1 MNGQSV
7 ERRVTAT
14 VPQIVEEM
22 PLHDHVQL
30 YLREMART
38 ALLTAEEEVDLA
50 KRYEAGLEA
59 DRLIAM
65 ARDDLQTRCRELQ
78 QVLRDGRRAKERLVQ
93 ANLRLVV
100 SVAKRYQGQG
110 LPLLDLIQ
118 EGNLGLLRAVEKF
131 DYRRGY
137 KFSTYATWWIR
148 QAVGRGVADKG
159 RTIRLPV
166 HMMERVRRALSM
178 QRDLAE
184 SLGREPALEE
194 LAEELGEE
202 VETVEE
208 LLTYARTPTSL
219 ETPVG
224 EDGDAELGDFIEDR
238 NADDPMEVAAKG
250 MARREL
256 LDVVAGLPER
266 ERIILE
272 LRFGL
277 LDGEARTL
285 DDVGRYFGLTRER
298 IRQLEAR
305 ALSKLRHPS
314 RGRALSDTAA

>member
-1 MNGQSV
+1 MK
-7 ERRVTAT
+7 AT
-14 VPQIVEEM
+14 VPPVVEEM

-59 DRLIAM
+59 ERLLAERKRVAA
-65 ARDDLQTRCRELQ
+65 ARKRQLNLVD
-78 QVLRDGRRAKERLVQ
+78 RDGKRAKERLVQ

-194 LAEELGEE
+194 LAAELGEDIA
-202 VETVEE
+202 TVEE

-238 NADDPMEVAAKG
+238 NADDPLEVAAKG
-250 MARREL
+250 LARQEL

>member
-1 MNGQSV
+1 MRASDCEPVGGDTIEAAGGVLWRQRNDQ
-7 ERRVTAT
+7 
-14 VPQIVEEM
+14 
-22 PLHDHVQL
+22 
-30 YLREMART
+30 REFAVIHRPKYDDWT
-38 ALLTAEEEVDLA
+38 LPKGKLDPGESHEQAAVREV
-50 KRYEAGLEA
+50 
-59 DRLIAM
+59 
-65 ARDDLQTRCRELQ
+65 
-78 QVLRDGRRAKERLVQ
+78 
-93 ANLRLVV
+93 
-100 SVAKRYQGQG
+100 
-110 LPLLDLIQ
+110 
-118 EGNLGLLRAVEKF
+118 
-131 DYRRGY
+131 
-137 KFSTYATWWIR
+137 
-148 QAVGRGVADKG
+148 
-159 RTIRLPV
+159 
-166 HMMERVRRALSM
+166 
-178 QRDLAE
+178 
-184 SLGREPALEE
+184 
-194 LAEELGEE
+194 AEELGED

-298 IRQLEAR
+298 IRQVEAR

>member
-1 MNGQSV
+1 MGEMSTHP
-7 ERRVTAT
+7 TA
-14 VPQIVEEM
+14 VI
-22 PLHDHVQL
+22 
-30 YLREMART
+30 
-38 ALLTAEEEVDLA
+38 
-50 KRYEAGLEA
+50 EAG
-59 DRLIAM
+59 
-65 ARDDLQTRCRELQ
+65 
-78 QVLRDGRRAKERLVQ
+78 AKLGPGVKIGPYCVVG
-93 ANLRLVV
+93 ANV
-100 SVAKRYQGQG
+100 
-110 LPLLDLIQ
+110 
-118 EGNLGLLRAVEKF
+118 
-131 DYRRGY
+131 
-137 KFSTYATWWIR
+137 
-148 QAVGRGVADKG
+148 
-159 RTIRLPV
+159 
-166 HMMERVRRALSM
+166 
-178 QRDLAE
+178 
-184 SLGREPALEE
+184 
-194 LAEELGEE
+194 ELGED

-250 MARREL
+250 LARQEL

>member
-1 MNGQSV
+1 
-7 ERRVTAT
+7 
-14 VPQIVEEM
+14 
-22 PLHDHVQL
+22 
-30 YLREMART
+30 
-38 ALLTAEEEVDLA
+38 
-50 KRYEAGLEA
+50 
-59 DRLIAM
+59 
-65 ARDDLQTRCRELQ
+65 
-78 QVLRDGRRAKERLVQ
+78 
-93 ANLRLVV
+93 
-100 SVAKRYQGQG
+100 
-110 LPLLDLIQ
+110 
-118 EGNLGLLRAVEKF
+118 
-131 DYRRGY
+131 
-137 KFSTYATWWIR
+137 
-148 QAVGRGVADKG
+148 
-159 RTIRLPV
+159 
-166 HMMERVRRALSM
+166 MMERVRRALSM

-184 SLGREPALEE
+184 ALGREPSLEE
-194 LAEELGEE
+194 LADELGED
-202 VETVEE
+202 TAIVEE

-238 NADDPMEVAAKG
+238 NADDPLEVAAKG
-250 MARREL
+250 LARQEL

-314 RGRALSDTAA
+314 RGRALSDSAA